1 MGNFG
6 SWRSNTHA
14 HARERIFIS
23 RASFLFLVE
32 ICQGFLLFSGILEAF
47 HAMLFGWMAGVHV
60 IFRRKV
66 IFALAGFRFVG
77 AKRKVCLS
85 VLQIYPFA
93 FFFFFA
99 FLFFFFF
106 FG

>member
-47 HAMLFGWMAGVHV
+47 SRHAFWLDGG
-60 IFRRKV
+60 
-66 IFALAGFRFVG
+66 G
-77 AKRKVCLS
+77 ACSFSGGK
-85 VLQIYPFA
+85 
-93 FFFFFA
+93 
-99 FLFFFFF
+99 
-106 FG
+106 